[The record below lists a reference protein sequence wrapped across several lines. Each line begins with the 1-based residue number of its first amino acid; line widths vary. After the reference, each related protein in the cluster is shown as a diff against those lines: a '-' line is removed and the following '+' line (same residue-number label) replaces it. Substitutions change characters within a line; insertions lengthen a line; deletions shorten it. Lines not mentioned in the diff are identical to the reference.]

1 MNRTKKYADG
11 RWKEFI
17 ILILISVPFV
27 ALVMSAGN
35 KTLLLVESLN
45 DHNWKPTPS
54 PIPILVFQALK
65 SSLGM
70 CN

>member
-45 DHNWKPTPS
+45 DHNRKPTPS

>member
-35 KTLLLVESLN
+35 KTLLLVEPLN
-45 DHNWKPTPS
+45 DHNRNPTPS